1 MILLNCGNTARLAIS
16 NVTFAVDRPYSY
28 LIPEELSGK
37 VRPGVR
43 VTVPFGRSNRRS
55 EGIVLAVSSAGPT
68 DGLKSIAGVLDDEPV
83 FTEEQI
89 KLALWMRDR
98 FFCTVYDA
106 AHVML
111 PSGMWFKRDGARRVS
126 DKTVTTA
133 VLTVTSEDAQA
144 IYEKKKR
151 RAPAQAAVLEL
162 LSQIDALPVSDICCP
177 LRPASS
183 SCAAQQDRRN
193 RGFR

>member
-28 LIPEELSGK
+28 IIPDDRCGR

-43 VTVPFGRSNRRS
+43 VIVPFGRSNRRS
-55 EGIVLAVSSAGPT
+55 EGIVLAVSACKST
-68 DGLKSIAGVLDDEPV
+68 DGLKSIQSVLDDEPV
-83 FTEEQI
+83 FTDEQI

-111 PSGMWFKRDGARRVS
+111 PSGV
-126 DKTVTTA
+126 
-133 VLTVTSEDAQA
+133 
-144 IYEKKKR
+144 
-151 RAPAQAAVLEL
+151 
-162 LSQIDALPVSDICCP
+162 
-177 LRPASS
+177 
-183 SCAAQQDRRN
+183 
-193 RGFR
+193 